1 MPAVG
6 TPEPG
11 GFGWYETLDFLRE
24 LFVRRKVVGCDIVE
38 LMPLKGFT
46 GPDFFA
52 ARLAYK
58 LIGYKFFDY
67 AVRAEKELDS

>member
-24 LFVRRKVVGCDIVE
+24 LFIRREVVGCDVVE
-38 LMPLKGFT
+38 LMPFKGVS

-58 LIGYKFFDY
+58 LVGYKFF
-67 AVRAEKELDS
+67 AAR